1 MSCATR
7 ATPPAAATRARR
19 ATARPSPSAV
29 AGARRP
35 RPAVRWTTAARVAS
49 RHFSARGGVVAA
61 SAETRGV
68 VRASRGAHARDDG
81 RGALVAATPT
91 RGEGARD
98 GDGGDGGDGGDRGG
112 GDDEDDED
120 DAGDD
125 DDDDGRVRVFSLV
138 ALAAPSEGD
147 AVFDAAGDTIVS
159 DDDDDEAKEAGREKK
174 VTAKELTVSVVI
186 PALNEAAT
194 IERVLSR
201 LATLEP
207 KAREVIVCV
216 GDSTD
221 DTEAIVSRFVSRT
234 NTNVNV
240 KVVRSN
246 RGRSKQMNAGAAI
259 ATGDVF
265 LFLHADTLVPSD
277 VVAVVRRAMRRDA
290 RVVCG
295 GFVSLIETR
304 TKTYWGMSLHNVLKT
319 YYTPLL
325 VKPLSFARGL
335 RCLFGDQAMFADAA
349 CFRSVSGFDEALPIM
364 EDADLCL
371 RLHESGWVRGSNGV
385 AARTGGNGD
394 GTREG
399 SGATETAMRDERFVS
414 ANAVPALTCAGK
426 WEDVEDENDA
436 QSEKKK
442 KKRKRFRKTTLAP
455 KAAGSNLGRIV
466 LVNRVVT
473 TSGRRIEGLGN
484 LKATLTHFLI
494 GVSWYCGADPD
505 AMAALYRKFYPP
517 ANP

>member
-1 MSCATR
+1 M
-7 ATPPAAATRARR
+7 
-19 ATARPSPSAV
+19 
-29 AGARRP
+29 
-35 RPAVRWTTAARVAS
+35 
-49 RHFSARGGVVAA
+49 
-61 SAETRGV
+61 
-68 VRASRGAHARDDG
+68 
-81 RGALVAATPT
+81 
-91 RGEGARD
+91 
-98 GDGGDGGDGGDRGG
+98 
-112 GDDEDDED
+112 
-120 DAGDD
+120 
-125 DDDDGRVRVFSLV
+125 
-138 ALAAPSEGD
+138 
-147 AVFDAAGDTIVS
+147 FDAAGDTSVS
-159 DDDDDEAKEAGREKK
+159 DDDDEAKEAGHRIGEHS
-174 VTAKELTVSVVI
+174 KELTVSVVV

-194 IERVLSR
+194 IERVLAR

-221 DTEAIVSRFVSRT
+221 DTEAIVRRNRSREL
-234 NTNVNV
+234 NV

-265 LFLHADTLVPSD
+265 LFLHADTFVPSD
-277 VVAVVRRAMRRDA
+277 VVSVIRDAFRLDA

-295 GFVSLIETR
+295 GFVSLIETQ

-319 YYTPLL
+319 YYTPLF

-371 RLHESGWVRGSNGV
+371 RLHESGWVRGSNGA
-385 AARTGGNGD
+385 AARRAHRD
-394 GTREG
+394 GTRR
-399 SGATETAMRDERFVS
+399 SGATETATR

-426 WEDVEDENDA
+426 WEDVEDGSA
-436 QSEKKK
+436 
-442 KKRKRFRKTTLAP
+442 KRFRKTTLAP
-455 KAAGSNLGRIV
+455 KAVGSNLGRIV

-484 LKATLTHFLI
+484 VKATLTHFLI

-505 AMAALYRKFYPP
+505 AMVALYRKFYPP

>member
-120 DAGDD
+120 DQGD

-138 ALAAPSEGD
+138 ALAAPSEGELP
-147 AVFDAAGDTIVS
+147 VFDAAGDTKRVS
-159 DDDDDEAKEAGREKK
+159 ENDDHSAKEAVTQK
-174 VTAKELTVSVVI
+174 VTSAKELTVSVVV

-194 IERVLSR
+194 IERVLAR
-201 LATLEP
+201 LSTLEP
-207 KAREVIVCV
+207 KAHEVIVCV

-221 DTEAIVSRFVSRT
+221 DTEAIIASFRT
-234 NTNVNV
+234 KANNLKVT
-240 KVVRSN
+240 VVRSN
-246 RGRSKQMNAGAAI
+246 RGRSIQMNAGAAI

-265 LFLHADTLVPSD
+265 LFLHADTFVPSD
-277 VVAVVRRAMRRDA
+277 VVSVIRQNMRLDA

-295 GFVSLIETR
+295 GFVSLIETE
-304 TKTYWGMSLHNVLKT
+304 TKTYWGLSLHNVLKT

-325 VKPLSFARGL
+325 VKPLSFYRGL
-335 RCLFGDQAMFADAA
+335 RCLFGDQAMFADAT

-371 RLHESGWVRGSNGV
+371 RLHESGWVRGSNGERG
-385 AARTGGNGD
+385 ARH
-394 GTREG
+394 
-399 SGATETAMRDERFVS
+399 AHRD
-414 ANAVPALTCAGK
+414 AVPALTCAGK
-426 WEDVEDENDA
+426 WEDVEDGSA
-436 QSEKKK
+436 
-442 KKRKRFRKTTLAP
+442 KRFRKTTLAP
-455 KAAGSNLGRIV
+455 KAVGSNLGRIV

-484 LKATLTHFLI
+484 VKATLTHFLI

-505 AMAALYRKFYPP
+505 AMVALYRKFYPP

>member
-7 ATPPAAATRARR
+7 AAPPAAATRARR
-19 ATARPSPSAV
+19 ATARPTPSAV

-81 RGALVAATPT
+81 RGALAAVTPT

-120 DAGDD
+120 DRG

-147 AVFDAAGDTIVS
+147 AVFDAAGDTSVS
-159 DDDDDEAKEAGREKK
+159 DDDDEAKEAGHRIGEHS
-174 VTAKELTVSVVI
+174 KELTVSVVV

-194 IERVLSR
+194 IERVLAR

-221 DTEAIVSRFVSRT
+221 DTEAIVRRNRSSL
-234 NTNVNV
+234 NV

-265 LFLHADTLVPSD
+265 LFLHADTFVPSD
-277 VVAVVRRAMRRDA
+277 VVSVIRDAFRLDA

-295 GFVSLIETR
+295 GFVSLIETQ

-319 YYTPLL
+319 YYTPLF

-371 RLHESGWVRGSNGV
+371 RLHESGWVRGSNGA
-385 AARTGGNGD
+385 AARRAHRD
-394 GTREG
+394 GTRR
-399 SGATETAMRDERFVS
+399 SGATETATR

-426 WEDVEDENDA
+426 WEDVEDDNDVTV
-436 QSEKKK
+436 K
-442 KKRKRFRKTTLAP
+442 KRFRKTTLAP
-455 KAAGSNLGRIV
+455 KAVGSNLGRIV

-484 LKATLTHFLI
+484 VKATLTHFLI

-505 AMAALYRKFYPP
+505 AMVALYRKFYPP

>member
-81 RGALVAATPT
+81 RGALVAAMPT

-125 DDDDGRVRVFSLV
+125 DDDDDGRVRVFSLV
-138 ALAAPSEGD
+138 ALAAPSEAE

-159 DDDDDEAKEAGREKK
+159 DDDDEAKEATSHEK

-194 IERVLSR
+194 IERVLAR

-221 DTEAIVSRFVSRT
+221 DTEAIVSRT
-234 NTNVNV
+234 NANVNV

-277 VVAVVRRAMRRDA
+277 VVAVIRRSMRRDA

-295 GFVSLIETR
+295 GFVSLIETQ

-385 AARTGGNGD
+385 AARHAHRD
-394 GTREG
+394 GTRR
-399 SGATETAMRDERFVS
+399 SGATETAYEHLVS

-426 WEDVEDENDA
+426 WEDVEDENYA
-436 QSEKKK
+436 REK
-442 KKRKRFRKTTLAP
+442 KRFRKTTLAP
-455 KAAGSNLGRIV
+455 KAVGSNLGRIV

-484 LKATLTHFLI
+484 VKATLTHFLI

-505 AMAALYRKFYPP
+505 AMVALYRKFYPP

>member
-138 ALAAPSEGD
+138 ALAAPSEAE

-159 DDDDDEAKEAGREKK
+159 DDDDEAKEAGHRIGEHS
-174 VTAKELTVSVVI
+174 KELTVSVVV

-194 IERVLSR
+194 IERVLAR

-221 DTEAIVSRFVSRT
+221 DTEAIVSRT
-234 NTNVNV
+234 NANVNVNV

-265 LFLHADTLVPSD
+265 LFLHADTFVPSD
-277 VVAVVRRAMRRDA
+277 VVSVIRDAFRLDA

-295 GFVSLIETR
+295 GFVSLIETQ

-371 RLHESGWVRGSNGV
+371 RLHESGWVRGSNGA
-385 AARTGGNGD
+385 AARRAHRD
-394 GTREG
+394 GTRR
-399 SGATETAMRDERFVS
+399 SGATETATR

-426 WEDVEDENDA
+426 WEDVEDENYA
-436 QSEKKK
+436 REK
-442 KKRKRFRKTTLAP
+442 KRFRKTTLAP
-455 KAAGSNLGRIV
+455 KAVGSNLGRIV

-484 LKATLTHFLI
+484 VKATLTHFLI

-505 AMAALYRKFYPP
+505 AMVALYRKFYPP